1 VPRPEARPEIRES
14 RELVLLKNNAE
25 RPQRI
30 PTTQAVQQVR
40 DIRIEKT
47 ERAIRE
53 AFLDLR
59 AHRPLEKIRVKDL
72 CAAAQ
77 INKSTFYAHYQ
88 DIYALSDALEDAV
101 IARILGSIASVADYS
116 AAPDALTRALLR
128 AFLENKQ
135 EASVLFSGRGQSHF
149 ADRIEEG
156 LRARIDREDPDYN
169 RSIVNR
175 VILSFCV
182 QGAYHAFAN
191 NSETVDVNVLVDT
204 ISRVA
209 KAAQSAYQT

>member
-1 VPRPEARPEIRES
+1 LIFV
-14 RELVLLKNNAE
+14 KG
-25 RPQRI
+25 
-30 PTTQAVQQVR
+30 T

-53 AFLDLR
+53 AFLGLR
-59 AHRPLEKIRVKDL
+59 AHKPLEKIKVKEL
-72 CAAAQ
+72 CDAAQ

-101 IARILGSIASVADYS
+101 IERILGSIAGASIAAYS
-116 AAPDALTRALLR
+116 AAPDALTRELFR
-128 AFLENKQ
+128 AFLSNKQ
-135 EASVLFSGRGQSHF
+135 EASILFSGRGQSHF

-175 VILSFCV
+175 IILSFCV

-191 NSETVDVNVLVDT
+191 NSETIDLDVLVET
-204 ISRVA
+204 ISRIA
-209 KAAQSAYQT
+209 KAAQSVYENEGRS

>member
-1 VPRPEARPEIRES
+1 MR
-14 RELVLLKNNAE
+14 
-25 RPQRI
+25 
-30 PTTQAVQQVR
+30 QVR

-53 AFLDLR
+53 AFLELR
-59 AHRPLEKIRVKDL
+59 AHKPLEKIKVKDL

-101 IARILGSIASVADYS
+101 IARILGSITSVADYS
-116 AAPDALTRALLR
+116 AAPDALTRELLR
-128 AFLENKQ
+128 AFLENRQ

-182 QGAYHAFAN
+182 QGAYHALAN
-191 NSETVDVNVLVDT
+191 NSETVDVDVLVDT

-209 KAAQSAYQT
+209 KAAQSAYQK